1 MKKEVSSTTASTE
14 AIIFGVAVSD
24 FHGSLSWMLT
34 TCTLADLPPL
44 SVAWAKVCAA
54 SLACCTGSV
63 MRLIL
68 GVSRRS
74 SRGARSGEHTSDLQ
88 SLMRRSYAGFCMNKT
103 TEREQYV

>member
-74 SRGARSGEHTSDLQ
+74 SRGEIGRAHVCTPVTNAHLVCRLLHEKK
-88 SLMRRSYAGFCMNKT
+88 NKT
-103 TEREQYV
+103 PYK